1 MTIPHLSIAMLQ
13 LPLPNT
19 YLDWPDLMSDILN
32 AFLAFTIRGYLVLIL
47 VGLMIYAT
55 GLSDG
60 LAKGLVIGGIIIYFI
75 GPFIL
80 DFVSGIIGINPPTI
94 EQATMSWLAIF
105 GMPDAEI
112 IAFIVTIG
120 DLVIAVCVLTG
131 AILYFTPSSPDLHS
145 RGQSLIVRGL
155 ILAPMLLF
163 FHLAPWI

>member
-1 MTIPHLSIAMLQ
+1 MLDVSLVLLQIPF
-13 LPLPNT
+13 PEFNT
-19 YLDWPDLMSDILN
+19 DWLDMMSDILN

-47 VGLMIYAT
+47 IGLMIYAT

-60 LAKGLVIGGIIIYFI
+60 LAKFLVIGGIVIYFV
-75 GPFIL
+75 GPFLL
-80 DFVSGIIGINPPTI
+80 DFVAGIIGISPPTI
-94 EQATMSWLAIF
+94 EQATLSWLSLF

-120 DLVIAVCVLTG
+120 DLVIAICVLIG
-131 AILYFTPSSPDLHS
+131 FILYFTPSSPDLHN

-155 ILAPMLLF
+155 IFAPMLLF

>member
-1 MTIPHLSIAMLQ
+1 M
-13 LPLPNT
+13 
-19 YLDWPDLMSDILN
+19 
-32 AFLAFTIRGYLVLIL
+32 IL

-80 DFVSGIIGINPPTI
+80 DFASGIIGISPPTV
-94 EQATMSWLAIF
+94 EQATMSWLSIF

-120 DLVIAVCVLTG
+120 DLVIAVCVLIG
-131 AILYFTPSSPDLHS
+131 AILYFTPSSPDLHT

>member
-1 MTIPHLSIAMLQ
+1 MYIPYLSFTMLQ
-13 LPLPNT
+13 LPLPDT

-32 AFLAFTIRGYLVLIL
+32 AFLAFTIRGYLVMIL

-80 DFVSGIIGINPPTI
+80 DLASGIIGISPPTI
-94 EQATMSWLAIF
+94 EQATMSWLSIF

-120 DLVIAVCVLTG
+120 DLVIAVCVLIG
-131 AILYFTPSSPDLHS
+131 AILYFTPSSPDLHA